1 MTILAGVGEKLS
13 NRIGMADY
21 QVAKWGRHQDQP
33 ERGGPKLQL

>member
-21 QVAKWGRHQDQP
+21 QVANVAKMTLVTTEP
-33 ERGGPKLQL
+33 